1 MRQMVREE
9 PAREQPAETQ
19 AGAQTRAGARA
30 GGFLVSF
37 ALLAAVLLFS
47 VAVGSVVIPPGTTL
61 SLLFAHLFGRP
72 LPADS
77 QPFDTILFNL
87 RLPRTL
93 LVALAGA
100 ALSGSG
106 AAYQGLF
113 RNPLADPYLI
123 GVASGAGLG
132 AVMAMSVHWP
142 YSVTGLLAV
151 PAAAFAGALLTVLIV
166 YRLARVGRAIPT
178 TNLILAGVAVSSFA
192 TALTSFWMINS
203 TGEVRRAL
211 VWLLGGATLSGWQPV
226 LAVLPY
232 VVLGLGVLLTLGHSL
247 NVLQFGDEQAK
258 QLGLPTE
265 RVRVLVIAAAT
276 LTTAAAVAFAGII
289 GFVGLIVPH
298 IVRMVWGGDYR
309 RLLPLAMINGAVLL
323 LAADILA
330 RVVMAPQE
338 IPVGIITALAG
349 GPFFLWILRRSKLQM
364 FW

>member
-1 MRQMVREE
+1 MTNQIVREDTAQE
-9 PAREQPAETQ
+9 RAAET
-19 AGAQTRAGARA
+19 RSRKARPA
-30 GGFLVSF
+30 SSFLISF
-37 ALLAAVLLFS
+37 GLLAAVLLLS
-47 VAVGSVVIPPGTTL
+47 VAVGAVVIPPGTTL
-61 SLLFAHLFGRP
+61 NLIFDRLVGRA
-72 LPADS
+72 LPAEL
-77 QPFDTILFNL
+77 QPFASILFDL

-132 AVMAMSVHWP
+132 AVMAMSVRWP
-142 YSVTGLLAV
+142 YTVAGLLAV
-151 PAAAFAGALLTVLIV
+151 PAAGFLGALVTVLVV
-166 YRLARVGRAIPT
+166 YQLARVGRTIPT
-178 TNLILAGVAVSSFA
+178 TNLILAGVAVSSFT
-192 TALTSFWMINS
+192 TALTSFWMINA

-258 QLGLPTE
+258 QLGLPAE
-265 RVRVLVIAAAT
+265 RVRILIIAAAT

-298 IVRMVWGGDYR
+298 IVRLVWGGDYR
-309 RLLPLAMINGAVLL
+309 RLLPLSIINGAVLL
-323 LAADILA
+323 LAADVLA
-330 RVVMAPQE
+330 RVVMAPRE

-349 GPFFLWILRRSKLQM
+349 GPFFLWILRRAKQQM